1 MNRSKAR
8 EEAFKILFEYNV
20 QKEVDID
27 DSLPVFTI
35 SIVNGAIEHEKEIE
49 TIIRQY
55 LVNWTYNRLSYVDRT
70 ILQIGTYELL
80 YSDEIPVGVAIN
92 EAIELAHEYGDDK
105 SAKFINGMLSNISKH
120 KGDLK

>member
-1 MNRSKAR
+1 MNRSAAR
-8 EEAFKILFEYNV
+8 EEAFKLLFQYNV
-20 QKEVDID
+20 QKEVELD
-27 DSLPVFTI
+27 DSLPAFTL
-35 SIVNGAIEHEKEIE
+35 SIVNGVMQNDEEIE

-80 YSDEIPVGVAIN
+80 YTEEIPVGVAIN
-92 EAIELAHEYGDDK
+92 EAVELAHEYGDDT

-120 KGDLK
+120 KGDSK